1 MQNCM
6 QMNEMRRKRNPKFQK
21 GFFESQPLSAF
32 IFTVIKLKN
41 QHIHQYNAA
50 AATYACTKN

>member
-1 MQNCM
+1 
-6 QMNEMRRKRNPKFQK
+6 MNEMRRKRNPKLQK

-41 QHIHQYNAA
+41 QHIHQYDAA